1 MKRRVF
7 GFDLG
12 IASIGWAVV
21 DFDNEYYDMETG
33 EILADKA
40 KGSGEIAQGAIVDC
54 GVRVFPVSEN
64 QKGAT
69 LASVR
74 REKRLARRACRRKAR
89 RKEGLR
95 GLFAAK
101 GLVENADAFTKE
113 ICKQQIGGDVW
124 NLRVKA
130 LQEKLSK
137 EELARVLYHLAK
149 HRGFKSVRKAQEE
162 NDKDSGKVLSAI
174 RANMAL
180 KEDGKS
186 LAQIIVEKAGATG
199 KKRNFSKVIKKD
211 KDGKDVVKA
220 DYKNSIPRSEI
231 EAELAMIFARQK
243 EYGIFTQDLYDD
255 FVKIAFRQRGIKSV
269 GDMVGNCTFE
279 ANEKRAPKEAPTAEF
294 FVAWSK
300 INNLAVY
307 EGDTKRFLTTEER
320 HNLFELLKKTKDVKY
335 KSITAKLFKDKDIQ
349 FACLDYRPKQKKNKN
364 GEMVNAD
371 PEDTLFYSMK
381 GWHKLQSAFKAM
393 PDVFEDIEK
402 LNKAVTI
409 IAEEKEDTKIQA
421 KLGKLG
427 YSQEI
432 IDKFLTLSFDK
443 FINLSL
449 KALYKINPY
458 LEKGEKYDKACA
470 SAGYDF
476 KAVTDKLV
484 NEKGLL
490 LAVIDEEKLTRVPV
504 VNRTIAQ
511 FRKLY
516 NAIVR
521 QYGAPDQINL
531 ETGRDLKKSAEERKK
546 IQNRQEENR
555 DRNQSIKE
563 QIEKMG
569 FDVTGTNITKLRLY
583 NEQQGKSIYN
593 VNCKDNDIKIE
604 RLFEDGYA
612 EIDHILPYSRS
623 FDNSYSNKVLVLAR
637 ENQEKRNQTPFEYK
651 GKSNAKSKE
660 WTDFI
665 SYVTSFASIPKNKK
679 EKLLLETFNDREQ
692 EFRNRNA
699 NDNSYIATYVK
710 RYLEDG
716 IDFSKSLHTEIKNKV
731 QVRSGNVTAFLRH
744 QWGLEKD
751 RGIDTHHA
759 QDAIVIA
766 CATQGMVQAL
776 SKISRKEGL
785 VHTEAVHR
793 KYTIAA
799 PWNNFRNDVLT
810 ALEKVFVSRSPRKKA
825 SGEIHDATI
834 HSLKKKKKQ
843 NEKKNQQKTREIKTG
858 LIVRGGIA
866 ENGDMLRTDVFC
878 KKNKKGKEEFYLVP
892 IYKSDLGKDLPNKA
906 ITRNKTEDEW
916 TVMDESFTFLFSL
929 FMDDL
934 VRVQKG
940 ETVYF
945 GYYKGVHRGT
955 AGITLEEHDKKQ
967 KYEGIGSKTLD
978 YIKKY
983 QVNFLGEYTEVK
995 GEKRQLLMH
1004 KK

>member
-40 KGSGEIAQGAIVDC
+40 KDSGEIAQGTIVAC
-54 GVRVFPVSEN
+54 GVRSFPEAEN
-64 QKGAT
+64 PKDGSS
-69 LASVR
+69 LAAVR
-74 REKRLARRACRRKAR
+74 REKRLSRRACRRKAR

-101 GLVENADAFTKE
+101 GLVESSAVFTDE
-113 ICKQQIGGDVW
+113 ICKNQLGGDVW
-124 NLRVKA
+124 DLRVKA

-174 RANMAL
+174 RENLAL
-180 KEDGKS
+180 KEEGKS

-199 KKRNFSKVIKKD
+199 KKRNET
-211 KDGKDVVKA
+211 GN
-220 DYKNSIPRSEI
+220 YKNSIPRSEI
-231 EAELAMIFARQK
+231 ETELAMIFAKQK

-307 EGDTKRFLTTEER
+307 ERDTKRFLTTEER
-320 HNLFELLKKTKDVKY
+320 QNVFELLKKTKDVKY

-381 GWHKLQSAFKAM
+381 GWHKLQAAFKTM
-393 PDVFEDIEK
+393 PDVFNDIEK
-402 LNKAVTI
+402 LDKAVTV

-476 KAVTDKLV
+476 RAVTDKLV

-531 ETGRDLKKSAEERKK
+531 ETGRELKKSFEERKK
-546 IQNRQEENR
+546 IQKRQDENR
-555 DRNQSIKE
+555 NKNQSAAE
-563 QIEKMG
+563 QIEEKG
-569 FDVTGTNITKLRLY
+569 FKATGTNILKWRLF

-651 GKSNAKSKE
+651 GKSDAKSKE

-716 IDFSKSLHTEIKNKV
+716 IDFSQSQHSNIKNKV
-731 QVRSGNVTAFLRH
+731 QVRSGNVTAFLRR
-744 QWGLEKD
+744 QWGLEKNREESD
-751 RGIDTHHA
+751 KHHA
-759 QDAIVIA
+759 QDAVVIA

-776 SKISRKEGL
+776 SKISRKEGV
-785 VHTEAVHR
+785 VHIEAVHR
-793 KYTIAA
+793 KYTIAK
-799 PWNNFRNDVLT
+799 PWDNFRNDVLT

-825 SGEIHDATI
+825 SGEIHKETI
-834 HSLKKKKKQ
+834 
-843 NEKKNQQKTREIKTG
+843 ERKTNNPIKVE
-858 LIVRGGIA
+858 LRGGEA
-866 ENGDMLRTDVFC
+866 TKANMFRYDVY
-878 KKNKKGKEEFYLVP
+878 KVGNEYKIVP
-892 IYKSDLGKDLPNKA
+892 LYAIDLIRKDFKHYFQP
-906 ITRNKTEDEW
+906 IEDKLIEANPE
-916 TVMDESFTFLFSL
+916 DFLFSL
-929 FMDDL
+929 YKDNYVEIKTKEENFA
-934 VRVQKG
+934 
-940 ETVYF
+940 
-945 GYYKGVHRGT
+945 GYISQYNAQTGQIYLESNDRSCIYKIR
-955 AGITLEEHDKKQ
+955 DKKQ
-967 KYEGIGSKTLD
+967 ILGYRLENEKKINISVILELTKYEVTL
-978 YIKKY
+978 
-983 QVNFLGEYTEVK
+983 LGEKNLIKQER
-995 GEKRQLLMH
+995 ERFFQQ
-1004 KK
+1004 KKK